1 MRGGGE
7 AKGSIGLAEQAL
19 WPGPGGDPGTKP
31 LPWRLWAEPGE
42 GVAGTRLVEQGGAGE
57 AGTLQAE
64 GLAQGHSSP
73 RRRPSSGDCLLKGPR
88 GGTELN
94 ADPGSALSAG
104 WPWVSHSSSAGR
116 GVPICQPC

>member
-1 MRGGGE
+1 MGE
-7 AKGSIGLAEQAL
+7 KQRAALVLLSKPSGLGLA
-19 WPGPGGDPGTKP
+19 GTPGTKP